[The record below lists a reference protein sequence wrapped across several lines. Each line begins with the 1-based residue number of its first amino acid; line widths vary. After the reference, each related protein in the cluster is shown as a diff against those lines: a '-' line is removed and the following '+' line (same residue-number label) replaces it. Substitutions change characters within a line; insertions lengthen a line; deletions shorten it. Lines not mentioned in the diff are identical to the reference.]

1 MNHYY
6 MVLFSQLDIR
16 VKIYRKEK
24 IEALM
29 NKHPFILQQSTK
41 DVEIQ
46 TQKYLSSLG
55 VFILL
60 HKGC

>member
-29 NKHPFILQQSTK
+29 NKHSFTLYQSTK

-46 TQKYLSSLG
+46 TQAYLNSLG
-55 VFILL
+55 SLYFAT
-60 HKGC
+60 